1 MTTSDIGRGH
11 EAGPPTADDLRR
23 VSFTQASMLHPGYT
37 DREVDEF
44 VARVADELARLT
56 DENARLRGHVQQ
68 LQHQLEE
75 ASARP
80 SPSDQAVGILATA
93 QLTADE
99 YVAEAEDFSRQ
110 MTSEARAQYEEQ
122 LTEARERAGAIV
134 QAAAEARAAI
144 VASGGGAAGGAPGT
158 QELQQQ
164 LAEASARPS
173 PSDQAVGILATAQLT
188 ADEYVAEAE
197 DFSRQMTSE
206 ARAQYEEQL
215 SQARERAGA
224 IIQAAT
230 EARAAITAAGG
241 ARGDDAPGTQELQE
255 QIAYLRAFGQAT
267 RVQLR
272 SYLEA
277 LLRDVETE
285 WGRAHP
291 AVLSPALLDQRDQQ
305 LEAGGGT
312 AASFHDNAATVP
324 ATGDAPAAVPATR
337 SAS

>member
-1 MTTSDIGRGH
+1 MTTSDTGRGY

-37 DREVDEF
+37 DREVDQF

-56 DENARLRGHVQQ
+56 DENAQLRQHLQALQEQ
-68 LQHQLEE
+68 LAE
-75 ASARP
+75 AAARP

-122 LTEARERAGAIV
+122 LTR
-134 QAAAEARAAI
+134 
-144 VASGGGAAGGAPGT
+144 
-158 QELQQQ
+158 
-164 LAEASARPS
+164 
-173 PSDQAVGILATAQLT
+173 
-188 ADEYVAEAE
+188 
-197 DFSRQMTSE
+197 
-206 ARAQYEEQL
+206 
-215 SQARERAGA
+215 ARERAGA

-230 EARAAITAAGG
+230 EARTAIAAAGG
-241 ARGDDAPGTQELQE
+241 GPGGAGPDTQELQE
-255 QIAYLRAFGQAT
+255 QVAYLKAFGQAT

-272 SYLEA
+272 AYLEA

-291 AVLSPALLDQRDQQ
+291 AVLPPALLDHQPDP
-305 LEAGGGT
+305 GGST
-312 AASFHDNAATVP
+312 AMSFRDNAADD
-324 ATGDAPAAVPATR
+324 ATGDGDRAAVPATR
-337 SAS
+337 SPS